1 LGIEAWAEVPAFNF
15 WGVLK
20 MPLILLWIVLPII
33 VIWGIYKIIRLFVLT
48 GESVYEAKKENK
60 EFASYLAKEEQKEE

>member
-1 LGIEAWAEVPAFNF
+1 
-15 WGVLK
+15 

-60 EFASYLAKEEQKEE
+60 EFAS

>member
-1 LGIEAWAEVPAFNF
+1 
-15 WGVLK
+15 

-60 EFASYLAKEEQKEE
+60 EFASYLAKEEKKEE

>member
-1 LGIEAWAEVPAFNF
+1 
-15 WGVLK
+15 

-60 EFASYLAKEEQKEE
+60 EFASYLGKVCTSRQIDGLAGCVSAIV

>member
-1 LGIEAWAEVPAFNF
+1 
-15 WGVLK
+15 
-20 MPLILLWIVLPII
+20 MPIILLWIVLPII

-60 EFASYLAKEEQKEE
+60 EFASYLAKEEQKEEYISHPWHAGQEDDF